1 MGDDHR
7 LTADAHPMPELH
19 EVIDDHAVFHHGV
32 LERAAIDR
40 RVGSDFNIV
49 ANHHRRELL
58 DFHPTLC
65 AGRVA
70 KTISTDRCVGVD
82 RAALAN
88 FHRVTDHRT
97 GLDHRISTDA
107 RAMANVSTRANPDA
121 ISKHRVRLHA
131 GACINGDISTQTSA
145 VCNRGLL
152 MDLSAARRMVI
163 EDPGC
168 FGKRHIRR
176 VAQ

>member
-1 MGDDHR
+1 
-7 LTADAHPMPELH
+7 MPELH
-19 EVIDDHAVFHHGV
+19 EVIDDHAVFHHRV

-49 ANHHRRELL
+49 SNHHRRELL

-65 AGRVA
+65 AGCIA

-82 RAALAN
+82 RTAFTN
-88 FHRVTDHRT
+88 FHCVTDDRT
-97 GLDHRISTDA
+97 GLDHGIRTDA
-107 RAMANVSTRANPDA
+107 RAMANVGTCANPDP
-121 ISKHRVRLHA
+121 IPKHRIRLHT
-131 GACINGDISTQTSA
+131 GARINGDIRTQTSA
-145 VCNRGLL
+145 VCNSGLL
-152 MDLSAARRMVI
+152 VDLSTPGRMVI

-176 VAQ
+176 VAK